1 MGADNCCC
9 RNRKIL
15 WIAGWLDCV
24 GNLVSYRLPCKKVQI
39 MKIAANILIV
49 VIALACPLSSFAQN
63 INPNLW
69 QTSINKEFG
78 FRISYPSDWKVT
90 PPKGPN
96 VRISVSP
103 ASGPGNCNV
112 VARQVADLK
121 AMSQQQ
127 LNKELETMAID
138 DASWSE
144 YLGMTLSQFSMTE
157 RRRAKIGNIPAI
169 SGSFEANI
177 ETLEGRYFGKK
188 VVAMTF
194 TPGLLWTITC
204 GVSTYKPQEGRQRYD
219 ELQPY
224 LMKIMGSFT
233 FL

>member
-1 MGADNCCC
+1 
-9 RNRKIL
+9 
-15 WIAGWLDCV
+15 
-24 GNLVSYRLPCKKVQI
+24 
-39 MKIAANILIV
+39 MKIAVRKFIA
-49 VIALACPLSSFAQN
+49 VIALAYPLSGLAQN
-63 INPNLW
+63 INSNLW
-69 QTSINKEFG
+69 QTNINKEFG
-78 FRISYPSDWKVT
+78 FRISYPNNWKVI

-112 VARQVADLK
+112 IARQVADIK

-138 DASWSE
+138 DASWAE
-144 YLGMTLSQFSMTE
+144 YLGMPRSQFSMIE
-157 RRRAKIGNIPAI
+157 RRRAKIGNISAI
-169 SGSFEANI
+169 FGSFEANS
-177 ETLEGRYFGKK
+177 ETLEGHYFGKK
-188 VVAMTF
+188 SVAMSF
-194 TPGLLWTITC
+194 TPGLLWTVTC

>member
-1 MGADNCCC
+1 
-9 RNRKIL
+9 
-15 WIAGWLDCV
+15 
-24 GNLVSYRLPCKKVQI
+24 
-39 MKIAANILIV
+39 
-49 VIALACPLSSFAQN
+49 
-63 INPNLW
+63 
-69 QTSINKEFG
+69 
-78 FRISYPSDWKVT
+78 
-90 PPKGPN
+90 
-96 VRISVSP
+96 
-103 ASGPGNCNV
+103 
-112 VARQVADLK
+112 
-121 AMSQQQ
+121 MSQQQ

-144 YLGMTLSQFSMTE
+144 YLGVPRSQLSMIE

-169 SGSFEANI
+169 FGSFEANI
-177 ETLEGRYFGKK
+177 ETLEGRYFGRK

-194 TPGLLWTITC
+194 TPGFSWTITC